1 MKITD
6 DMLTEWRKQFE
17 AELQLEAA
25 LQATEVA
32 LSRHDDGTYRV
43 PAVQSAWWGYQA
55 GRRTTPD
62 REAWISV
69 DERLPDDDSVVLVSI
84 WAYNKPDGER
94 IILIARF
101 IRAEFLNEETGD
113 EMYRPTHWMPL
124 PSTPTAASK
133 SGVA

>member
-17 AELQLEAA
+17 AEMQLEAA

-55 GRRTTPD
+55 GCRTTPD
-62 REAWISV
+62 RDAIIEVIAAQWDGCMYQNVGQDI
-69 DERLPDDDSVVLVSI
+69 DIGAAIRDAAKRLLTTSTTAS
-84 WAYNKPDGER
+84 R
-94 IILIARF
+94 
-101 IRAEFLNEETGD
+101 EE
-113 EMYRPTHWMPL
+113 
-124 PSTPTAASK
+124 S
-133 SGVA
+133 

>member
-6 DMLTEWRKQFE
+6 DMLTKWRKQFE

-25 LQATEVA
+25 LHAPEVA

-55 GRRTTPD
+55 GRRTTTD
-62 REAWISV
+62 REAWISA
-69 DERLPDDDSVVLVSI
+69 DERLPEDDQVVLVAI
-84 WAYNKPDGER
+84 WAYNKPDDER

-101 IRAEFLNEETGD
+101 IGSEFLNEATGE
-113 EMYRPTHWMPL
+113 EMYRPTHWMLL
-124 PSTPTAASK
+124 PTTPTAASMEE
-133 SGVA
+133 S